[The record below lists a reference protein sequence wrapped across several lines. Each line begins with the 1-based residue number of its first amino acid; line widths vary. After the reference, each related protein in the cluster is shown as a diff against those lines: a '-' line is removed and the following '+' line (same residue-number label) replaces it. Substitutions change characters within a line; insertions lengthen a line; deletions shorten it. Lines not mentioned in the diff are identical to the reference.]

1 MNAVRYVAQPNGYG
15 CSIACVAMVVGMTYE
30 QTETWF
36 LARGLA
42 RERMKRGLWDGIWL
56 EALGRLGFS
65 YVQRYRCNPL
75 TNSPRDEW
83 PCAPFAPIHIC
94 TADVV
99 AGHHAI
105 VMLADGTVL
114 DPFKSERTSLAH
126 ADYRQIDQIIGV
138 YQAEGSGA

>member
-1 MNAVRYVAQPNGYG
+1 MSGVRYVAQPNGYG
-15 CSIACVAMVVGMTYE
+15 CSIACVAMVVGMTYGQAE
-30 QTETWF
+30 EWL
-36 LARGLA
+36 LAQGLSRA
-42 RERMKRGLWDGIWL
+42 RMEKGLHDGIFL
-56 EALGRLGFS
+56 EALGRHGFS

-105 VMLADGTVL
+105 VMLADGAVL
-114 DPFKSERTSLAH
+114 DPFRRERTSLAH
-126 ADYRQIDQIIGV
+126 PDYRQIDQIIGV
-138 YQAEGSGA
+138 YRCGP